1 MNGHRIHF
9 GWEAD
14 SAIGLYG
21 GNSLSLKYV
30 DNSLKLLTI
39 YKMNQY
45 LIQLI
50 LYAIRIRVYN
60 AKQIPM
66 FRYVCGDPLYCAIC
80 KKCVNK

>member
-1 MNGHRIHF
+1 MNGHRIHCEIIYVL
-9 GWEAD
+9 EAH

-50 LYAIRIRVYN
+50 LCAIRIRVYN
-60 AKQIPM
+60 AK
-66 FRYVCGDPLYCAIC
+66 
-80 KKCVNK
+80 